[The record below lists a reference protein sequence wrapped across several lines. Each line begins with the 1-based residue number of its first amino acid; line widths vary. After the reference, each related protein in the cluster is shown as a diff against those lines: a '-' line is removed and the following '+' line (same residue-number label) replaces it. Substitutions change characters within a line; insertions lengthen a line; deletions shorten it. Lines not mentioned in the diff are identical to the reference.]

1 MQPLHIL
8 LLAATL
14 YAPAALGAADRFDQP
29 SPLEQ
34 GPQQSAM
41 QRYIE
46 QANAALQ
53 AADQASEEDAA
64 ATLAALSAV
73 IDDPLYGMLTKE
85 GQRMLVSAKALA
97 TWQQGRLEN
106 ARDLYVQ
113 ATKIDGNEPD
123 DWYRLAIL
131 ERHLGDTPRSARY
144 MTALVHRWPDRA
156 NNLDR
161 SLLNA
166 YAYRPEGNPPWRT
179 ELMQAL
185 FDAGWDDSG
194 NGVDSI
200 WHQLAL
206 AYLDQGDPAAA
217 AKVVE
222 RIVDPLIII
231 RMRSDKRFDAVAAS
245 LNKLPAPQEAAE
257 QRITELRRLIKVSP
271 KRVDL
276 ISSLGTQLLVAG
288 RNQEALVLAD
298 TTLAAIA
305 ADPASFP
312 NLEHKNWVMNDRASA
327 LRRLGR
333 LDEALAELDSA
344 SRMDESG
351 RPNVS
356 QVLNLASLYCSA
368 GRPKE
373 ALRAVER
380 VKSGMS
386 GYGRMVLSA
395 VQHHAALQTGD
406 RRAASEALGYLLAHR
421 KESEAIVL
429 EALLIEGRVDD
440 AAQSLIGQFA
450 DPSKRDD
457 ALRFVQEFKSP
468 PELAGDQAFSIH
480 RSELLAR
487 DDVKAAVAQ
496 VGRMGAHEVFDYD
509 GI

>member
-1 MQPLHIL
+1 
-8 LLAATL
+8 
-14 YAPAALGAADRFDQP
+14 
-29 SPLEQ
+29 
-34 GPQQSAM
+34 M
-41 QRYIE
+41 QRYID

-53 AADQASEEDAA
+53 VADQAKKEDASA
-64 ATLAALSAV
+64 AAAALSAV
-73 IDDPLYGMLTKE
+73 IDDPLYGMLPKE
-85 GQRMLVSAKALA
+85 GQRMLMSAMAWS
-97 TWQQGRLEN
+97 TWQEGKPES
-106 ARDLYVQ
+106 ARDLYLQ
-113 ATKIDGNEPD
+113 ATKIDGNEPH

-131 ERHLGDTPRSARY
+131 ERHLGDMPRSARY
-144 MTALVHRWPDRA
+144 MTALVRRWPDRA

-161 SLLNA
+161 QLLNV
-166 YAYRPEGNPPWRT
+166 YAYRVEGNPPWRT
-179 ELMQAL
+179 DLLQAL

-206 AYLDQGDPAAA
+206 AYLDQSHPAAG

-222 RIVDPLIII
+222 RITDPLIII

-245 LNKLPAPQEAAE
+245 LDKLPTPQEAAE
-257 QRITELRRLIKVSP
+257 RRIAELRRLVAVSP

-276 ISSLGTQLLVAG
+276 ISALGTQLLVAG
-288 RNQEALVLAD
+288 RSEEALALAD
-298 TTLAAIA
+298 TTLATIA
-305 ADPASFP
+305 ADPTSFP
-312 NLEHKNWVMNDRASA
+312 NLDEKNWVMNDRASA

-333 LDEALAELDSA
+333 LDEALAEMESA
-344 SRMDESG
+344 SRVDESG
-351 RPNVS
+351 APNVS

-368 GRPKE
+368 GRPKD

-406 RRAASEALGYLLAHR
+406 RRAASEALNYLLAHR

-440 AAQSLIGQFA
+440 AAQGLIRQFA

-457 ALRFVQEFKSP
+457 ALRFVQEFKTP
-468 PELAGDQAFSIH
+468 PELVGDHSFSVH
-480 RSELLAR
+480 RDELLAR

-496 VGRMGAHEVFDYD
+496 VGRMGVHEVFDYG